1 MRHLQG
7 KGEGYQAPRLHEGR
21 IAREG
26 WKRVIE
32 KLGLNPRREIPY
44 IKRRDR
50 TPPIYQFRGCPY
62 NFALVRVNQ

>member
-1 MRHLQG
+1 MRQG
-7 KGEGYQAPRLHEGR
+7 EASAGDGGGGDQAPRLHEGR

-50 TPPIYQFRGCPY
+50 TPLFINLG
-62 NFALVRVNQ
+62 AVLTTLL